1 VAIHPRLE
9 SRVLAALTA
18 PGCAADAATRARAAG
33 IARTLAGLGVQAIGR
48 GEPGYPRAWEDLPDP
63 PAVMFACGEPLATPG
78 RSVAIVGARAA
89 TAYGTAVARRLA
101 GDLCGLG
108 YTVVS
113 GLARGIDAA
122 AHQSALEHGGRTV
135 AVLPSGLDRVTPT
148 HHHELAR
155 AIAAHGT
162 LVSERACGGPR
173 FRGEFVRRN
182 RLIAALAAATVVVE
196 AAPGSGALTT
206 AGFARDLGRV
216 VLAVPGDVDR
226 PGSSG
231 THALI
236 REGAILCE
244 NAGHVSHAIAAW
256 TRARG
261 GVSDESR
268 ETGARLLAAIGEQP
282 SPVEE
287 IAGRA
292 GVPLAEA
299 LAGLLTLQWAGA
311 VAPRPGQKWI
321 RVGR

>member
-1 VAIHPRLE
+1 MAIRPSLE
-9 SRVLAALTA
+9 SRVLAAL
-18 PGCAADAATRARAAG
+18 AASAAATDPATRARAAG
-33 IARTLAGLGVQAIGR
+33 IARTLTGLGVEGIDR
-48 GEPGYPRAWEDLPDP
+48 GDADYPRAWEDLPDP
-63 PAVMFACGEPLATPG
+63 PAVMFACGQPLAGPD

-89 TAYGTAVARRLA
+89 TAYGVSIASRLA

-122 AHQSALEHGGRTV
+122 AHQSALECGGRTV
-135 AVLPSGLDRVTPT
+135 AVLPSGLDHVTPT
-148 HHHELAR
+148 HHRDLAR
-155 AIAAHGT
+155 AIATHGT

-173 FRGEFVRRN
+173 FWGDFVRRN

-206 AGFARDLGRV
+206 AGFARDLGRA

-226 PGSSG
+226 SGSAG

-236 REGAILCE
+236 RDGAILCE
-244 NAGHVSHAIAAW
+244 NAGHVSQAIEAW
-256 TRARG
+256 NRARG
-261 GVSDESR
+261 GAGGETR
-268 ETGARLLAAIGEQP
+268 ETGARLLAAVGEQP

-287 IAGRA
+287 IADRA